1 MTPWPALT
9 KCVVLKPFVYRGRQ
23 LLARDQFKHID
34 ADVIEL
40 QAGEAKE
47 LQSKGLIAAH
57 PAADR
62 FKIGQC
68 VGWKLWVPIKGTDCV
83 NPAQGDPSIFDE
95 CWVRVAI
102 NGGAMV
108 VCPGLIMSSADGS
121 FYLPFH
127 YVRAGRYW
135 VEDEPFGPGNYKV
148 YLDEFAPASLA
159 EITT

>member
-1 MTPWPALT
+1 M
-9 KCVVLKPFVYRGRQ
+9 
-23 LLARDQFKHID
+23 I
-34 ADVIEL
+34 
-40 QAGEAKE
+40 
-47 LQSKGLIAAH
+47 
-57 PAADR
+57 
-62 FKIGQC
+62 
-68 VGWKLWVPIKGTDCV
+68 
-83 NPAQGDPSIFDE
+83 
-95 CWVRVAI
+95 
-102 NGGAMV
+102 